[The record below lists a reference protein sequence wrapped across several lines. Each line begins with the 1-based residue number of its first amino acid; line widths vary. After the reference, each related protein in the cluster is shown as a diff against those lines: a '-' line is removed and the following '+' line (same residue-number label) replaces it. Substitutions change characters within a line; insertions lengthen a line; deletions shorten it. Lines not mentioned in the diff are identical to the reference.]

1 MAQFVGGESKY
12 NGILS
17 GFGEIY
23 KENGLLGTDSNALL
37 GDNSIKNYN
46 QGINVNT
53 TVTVKCAECTLLLHI
68 VED

>member
-23 KENGLLGTDSNALL
+23 KENGLLGKDSNALL
-37 GDNSIKNYN
+37 GDNSKKIYSR
-46 QGINVNT
+46 
-53 TVTVKCAECTLLLHI
+53 
-68 VED
+68 

>member
-23 KENGLLGTDSNALL
+23 KENGLLGTDLNSLL
-37 GDNSIKNYN
+37 RGQFNKKFRVVYKDPQMSIP
-46 QGINVNT
+46 
-53 TVTVKCAECTLLLHI
+53 L
-68 VED
+68 

>member
-37 GDNSIKNYN
+37 GDNSIKNYI
-46 QGINVNT
+46 Q
-53 TVTVKCAECTLLLHI
+53 L
-68 VED
+68 

>member
-23 KENGLLGTDSNALL
+23 KENGLLGKGLKYILL
-37 GDNSIKNYN
+37 YFA
-46 QGINVNT
+46 
-53 TVTVKCAECTLLLHI
+53 VTKIIQFLLLVSQLRLSQRRDDSV
-68 VED
+68 VE